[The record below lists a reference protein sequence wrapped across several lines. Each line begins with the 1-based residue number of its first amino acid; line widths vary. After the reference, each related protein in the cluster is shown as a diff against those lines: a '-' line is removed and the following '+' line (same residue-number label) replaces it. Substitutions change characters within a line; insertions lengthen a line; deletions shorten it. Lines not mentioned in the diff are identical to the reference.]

1 MLIHHPRCKAPTPP
15 RNAQTQ
21 AVRPKTP
28 RQERSSQRSP
38 DHPEPPTSPTT
49 KEERG
54 EERGAGAAAP
64 HKQPQPP
71 QPTTS
76 TPDTSPVAP
85 SSERRRARGSTGHRR
100 LVITGIGAPL
110 LQPCHTGGLTVPPAV
125 SPPVPFLPFRPR
137 GEHGAAPRSPEASV
151 PGPGA
156 RLGPTGPPQGPHG
169 EPPGRADTG
178 TAPPG
183 LPAPFPPHHRGAP
196 GPGPAAGRAE
206 IEAWRPRYRG
216 LSPEQGP
223 GPTGAANSAPGP
235 DRGSTGERGEPTG
248 GQGSPFPRF
257 PEVPKPPRPRRAPP
271 GHHSPQ
277 RRGRPARRP
286 RPPPLTDFKR
296 GSAVRT
302 SQSAPAARPRRA
314 LIGRSASRLQED
326 PDVPARRAGGDGK
339 CRAQTHRAVCGEPEA
354 NYNSHNAQG
363 DGA

>member
-1 MLIHHPRCKAPTPP
+1 MPKPRLSDQKHPGRRGARSAPRTTPSHQLLLQQRRSEERSEEPALQLPTSSLNPPSPQRAPPTPP
-15 RNAQTQ
+15 RLHRA
-21 AVRPKTP
+21 P
-28 RQERSSQRSP
+28 
-38 DHPEPPTSPTT
+38 
-49 KEERG
+49 
-54 EERGAGAAAP
+54 RGAGHGALPGTAGSLLPALGLL
-64 HKQPQPP
+64 
-71 QPTTS
+71 S
-76 TPDTSPVAP
+76 FSRATPGV
-85 SSERRRARGSTGHRR
+85 
-100 LVITGIGAPL
+100 
-110 LQPCHTGGLTVPPAV
+110 
-125 SPPVPFLPFRPR
+125 LPFPRPCPPRPFPSLPFHPR
-137 GEHGAAPRSPEASV
+137 GEHGAAPRSPEASIH
-151 PGPGA
+151 GPGA
-156 RLGPTGPPQGPHG
+156 RLGPTGPAQGPHG

-196 GPGPAAGRAE
+196 GPGPAGGRAE

-271 GHHSPQ
+271 GRHSPQ

>member
-1 MLIHHPRCKAPTPP
+1 MPKPRLSDQKHPGRSGARSAPRTTPSHQLLLQQRRSEERSRRCSSPRAASTPPAHNEHPRHLPGCTELREAQGTGLYRAP
-15 RNAQTQ
+15 Q
-21 AVRPKTP
+21 ARYY
-28 RQERSSQRSP
+28 RHWGSSPSALPHRGSYRSP
-38 DHPEPPTSPTT
+38 G
-49 KEERG
+49 R
-54 EERGAGAAAP
+54 
-64 HKQPQPP
+64 
-71 QPTTS
+71 
-76 TPDTSPVAP
+76 V
-85 SSERRRARGSTGHRR
+85 
-100 LVITGIGAPL
+100 
-110 LQPCHTGGLTVPPAV
+110 
-125 SPPVPFLPFRPR
+125 PPVPFLPFCPR
-137 GEHGAAPRSPEASV
+137 GEHGASPRSPEASI

-156 RLGPTGPPQGPHG
+156 HLGPTGPAQGPHG
-169 EPPGRADTG
+169 HQ
-178 TAPPG
+178 PG

-196 GPGPAAGRAE
+196 GPGPAGGRAE

-271 GHHSPQ
+271 GRHSPQ